1 MMFKDFLNSRLP
13 VKSQAS
19 YVEFGYGQVEPN
31 HLSAQR
37 TGQIYAQLPA
47 APAIDILEQGQFV
60 KYDYAADVASQN
72 GIGNGIGLV
81 DFTGEGEWMLVYNEI
96 KLYRDHPDGTKQ
108 WDCEFA
114 MLKDDYQ
121 ARIYSPYDYENAEL
135 EYKDWHR
142 LNLTNGVDSNG
153 NPINVREK
161 PFTVNQYVTLDIEG
175 QTVTIAGDRYAVSDS
190 TKTVVVTPAHG
201 EVGDDDYTAAV
212 TKDVDIKVFTYKGT
226 QYELDENGTSTV
238 QVPVEY
244 VIEDVTKDVEDIY
257 EWGFTNDPWRRL
269 GIYREKRMPAGT
281 QMVPRVFK
289 TNVGDI
295 YTTNTIN
302 LAKNANTGE
311 FTETLSVGDKLYV
324 GDKGILCKTKKTTAN
339 ANGAVSGDMVWQ
351 VVKVYTMPDNQRG
364 VKVMRI
370 A

>member
-60 KYDYAADVASQN
+60 KYDYAADVAGQN

-142 LNLTNGVDSNG
+142 LNGVD
-153 NPINVREK
+153 EK
-161 PFTVNQYVTLDIEG
+161 GKTGFSVKQYVSLDIEG
-175 QTVTIAGDRYAVSDS
+175 KTVTINGTRYAV
-190 TKTVVVTPAHG
+190 TEATIPAQGTEG
-201 EVGDDDYTAAV
+201 EDNYKPAYTA
-212 TKDVDIKVFTYKGT
+212 KVFSYGNK
-226 QYELDENGTSTV
+226 QYELDENGTSKE
-238 QVPVEY
+238 QVEVTYPY
-244 VIEDVTKDVEDIY
+244 DDVTKDVEDIY
-257 EWGFTNDPWRRL
+257 EWGWTNDPWRRL
-269 GIYREKRMPAGT
+269 GIYRERKMPTGT
-281 QMVPRVFK
+281 SMVPRVFK

-295 YTTNTIN
+295 YTTNTIQ

>member
-1 MMFKDFLNSRLP
+1 MMFKDFLKARMP
-13 VKSQAS
+13 IQSQAK

-37 TGQIYAQLPA
+37 TAQIYAQLPA
-47 APAIDILEQGQFV
+47 DPSIQILEQGQFV
-60 KYDYAADVASQN
+60 KYNYAAN
-72 GIGNGIGLV
+72 GNGIGLV
-81 DFTGEGEWMLVYNEI
+81 DFSGAGEWMLVYNEI
-96 KLYRDHPDGTKQ
+96 KLYRNLPDGSKQ

-142 LNLTNGVDSNG
+142 LNGTDEKG
-153 NPINVREK
+153 N
-161 PFTVNQYVTLDIEG
+161 TSYTLNQYVTLDIEG
-175 QTVTIAGDRYAVSDS
+175 QTVTVGGERCP
-190 TKTVVVTPAHG
+190 VTESNG
-201 EVGDDDYTAAV
+201 V
-212 TKDVDIKVFTYKGT
+212 KSFTYKGT
-226 QYELDENGTSTV
+226 TYELDENGTSKT

-244 VIEDVTKDVEDIY
+244 AYDDVTKDKEDYY

-269 GIYREKRMPAGT
+269 GIYREKKMPAGT

-295 YTTNTIN
+295 FTTNTIDEDAEDLTVGKILIPGKTN
-302 LAKNANTGE
+302 GILVLSTNANADDQT
-311 FTETLSVGDKLYV
+311 
-324 GDKGILCKTKKTTAN
+324 
-339 ANGAVSGDMVWQ
+339 DMKWQ
-351 VVKVYTMPDNQRG
+351 IVKVYTMPDNQAG
-364 VKVMRI
+364 VKIMRI